1 MKDRGHEEVQCCEP
15 WRRRARC
22 RAAAREARGRRW
34 PPLSGGGP
42 RAEADEVGVVAV
54 DEADE
59 LGDVGVRVEV
69 GAEEGARPE
78 PRRVRL
84 DRLPEEVAVA
94 AGATARP
101 AMGSGRAGSELRP
114 RAGGEI

>member
-42 RAEADEVGVVAV
+42 RAEAD
-54 DEADE
+54 
-59 LGDVGVRVEV
+59 EV